1 MNLHLLLQVLHYLLI
16 LVPPDHH
23 HDNHEEEH
31 HGKRLLKVANDPRD
45 KQGNDRQEP
54 EEVFTLACGLSC
66 SVALLCQG
74 SLHTLL
80 LSLWVKVGVCG
91 GTFRGVNIPGR
102 HRGEAGS
109 NRYEGERKGREGG
122 RKMGGKG
129 GREGGKL
136 EGKGREGESRRAL
149 KNRITRKTN
158 KVDY

>member
-66 SVALLCQG
+66 LVALLCQG
-74 SLHTLL
+74 SLHILL
-80 LSLWVKVGVCG
+80 LPLWVKVGICG
-91 GTFRGVNIPGR
+91 GAFRGVNIPEY
-102 HRGEAGS
+102 HRGEAGLKTRVPDAS
-109 NRYEGERKGREGG
+109 GMQTSKLDDPHILRYKYVCTH
-122 RKMGGKG
+122 
-129 GREGGKL
+129 L
-136 EGKGREGESRRAL
+136 
-149 KNRITRKTN
+149 
-158 KVDY
+158 